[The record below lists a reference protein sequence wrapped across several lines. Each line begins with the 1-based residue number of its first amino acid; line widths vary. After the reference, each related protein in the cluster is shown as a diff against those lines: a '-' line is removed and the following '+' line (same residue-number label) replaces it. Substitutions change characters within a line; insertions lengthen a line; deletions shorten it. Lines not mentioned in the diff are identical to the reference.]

1 MIVAVIS
8 VNFYIFLFIFFFF
21 VHPKIY
27 MYRGTSTRFEPIASA
42 FFSAAVLYH
51 LSYED
56 PYTIFFAA
64 AAGVS
69 NKS

>member
-21 VHPKIY
+21 TQKNI
-27 MYRGTSTRFEPIASA
+27 YRGTSTRFEPIASA